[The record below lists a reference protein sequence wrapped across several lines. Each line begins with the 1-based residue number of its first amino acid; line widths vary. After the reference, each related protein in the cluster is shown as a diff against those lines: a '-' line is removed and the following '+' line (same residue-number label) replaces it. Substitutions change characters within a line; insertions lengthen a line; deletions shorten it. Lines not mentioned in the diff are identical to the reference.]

1 MLNNVTEIGRLSKDV
16 DFNYSQNG
24 TAYARFVLAVQR
36 GYKNKDNFR
45 KADFIPCIIWGKRAE
60 ALADNSCKGSLISI
74 NGRIESNSYVN
85 AKEERIFTLEIV
97 VETFD
102 FLESKEITE
111 KRKNGQMNNQKETN
125 FTEDKTIKTP
135 NSVDHFPVSSFESF
149 DQSINDNDLPY

>member
-16 DFNYSQNG
+16 DFNYSKNG
-24 TAYARFVLAVQR
+24 KAYARFVLAVQR
-36 GYKNKDNFR
+36 NYKNKDELR
-45 KADFIPCIIWGKRAE
+45 EADFIPCIILGKPAE
-60 ALADNSCKGSLISI
+60 LLANNSCKGSLISI

-85 AKEERIFTLEIV
+85 AKEERVFTLEIV

-125 FTEDKTIKTP
+125 LTEDETIKKI

-149 DQSINDNDLPY
+149 EQSINDSDLPY